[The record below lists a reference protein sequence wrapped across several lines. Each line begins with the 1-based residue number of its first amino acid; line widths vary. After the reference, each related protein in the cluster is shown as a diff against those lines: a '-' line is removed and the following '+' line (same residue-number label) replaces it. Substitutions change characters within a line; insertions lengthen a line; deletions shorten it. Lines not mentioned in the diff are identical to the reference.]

1 MQRAMAVLPGGVNSP
16 VRSFRSV
23 GGDPPFFNRAEG
35 AFLFDLD
42 GNRYIDMV
50 LAYGPLILGHLH
62 PAVTAAISSQLKR
75 GEAMG
80 GPTLMEVELAELVR
94 QLMPSVE
101 MLRLVNSGTEATMSA
116 IRLARGVTGRDLIVK
131 FAGCYH
137 GHSDALLAEAG
148 SGVATLA
155 IPGSPGVPSATVS
168 DTVVL
173 PYNDP
178 EAARQLFAHQ
188 GERVAAVIIEPIAG
202 NMGVVPPR
210 PGFLALL
217 RELTNRAGA
226 ILILDE
232 VMTGFRVA
240 LGGAQELYGVVPDL
254 TCLGKVIGGGL
265 PVGAFGGRAD
275 LMEQLAPVGPVY
287 QAGTLSGSP
296 LAVAAGLAALGELS
310 SFDPYRLLE
319 DAGERLERGLIG
331 AAGELGFPMHVN
343 RVGSMLTFFFS
354 SLPVTDYDSARG
366 SDLRLFS
373 MVHRGLLERGVF
385 WPPSQFESSFL
396 SAAHDDGLVDQVVE
410 AFRESLL
417 AARESPARHGG
428 S

>member
-1 MQRAMAVLPGGVNSP
+1 MDRATAVLPGGVNSP
-16 VRSFRSV
+16 VRSFHAV
-23 GGDPPFFNRAEG
+23 GGNPPFFSHAAG
-35 AFLFDLD
+35 AYLYDLD
-42 GNRYIDMV
+42 HNRYLDMV

-62 PAVTAAISSQLKR
+62 PAVVDAITAQLAR

-80 GPTLMEVELAELVR
+80 GPTWAEVELAETIR
-94 QLMPSVE
+94 EYMPSVE
-101 MLRLVNSGTEATMSA
+101 MLRLVSSGTEATMSA
-116 IRLARGVTGRDLIVK
+116 IRLARGATGRDLIVK

-155 IPGSPGVPSATVS
+155 IPGSPGVPGKTVA
-168 DTVVL
+168 DTLVL

-178 EAARQLFAHQ
+178 AAVEAAFSHA
-188 GERVAAVIIEPIAG
+188 GDSVAAVIVEPVAG

-217 RELTNRAGA
+217 RDLTARHGA
-226 ILILDE
+226 LLIVDE

-240 LGGAQELYGVVPDL
+240 RGGAQSVYQVVPDL

-275 LMEQLAPVGPVY
+275 LMRQLAPVGPVY

-296 LAVAAGLAALGELS
+296 LAVAAGLATLRRLG
-310 SFDPYRLLE
+310 DDQPYL
-319 DAGERLERGLIG
+319 RLE
-331 AAGELGFPMHVN
+331 ELGSRLEQGLRQAGAQQRVPLQVN
-343 RVGSMLTFFFS
+343 RVGSMLTFFFTAEA
-354 SLPVTDYDSARG
+354 VVDYASAAR
-366 SDLRLFS
+366 SDLQLFAR
-373 MVHRGLLERGVF
+373 VHRGLLDRGVF

-396 SAAHDDGLVDQVVE
+396 SLAHDEAGVDLVVE
-410 AFRESLL
+410 AFAQALEVPSR
-417 AARESPARHGG
+417 SPR